1 MSDEELDT
9 AIAERFKAYKAAV
22 HLPGEFKGRFVSSIR
37 RKRTVRRIWMFGLIG
52 IMSLMCVAI
61 MNFAKPAVASR
72 DVKPAL
78 MVATARIIVIV
89 VASIA
94 VVVGMFFLGK
104 CADKRNAET
113 KSDTSSQHD
122 KA

>member
-9 AIAERFKAYKAAV
+9 AIAERFKAYKAGV

-61 MNFAKPAVASR
+61 MNFAKSAVASR

-78 MVATARIIVIV
+78 MAATAPTNETVKV
-89 VASIA
+89 SYL
-94 VVVGMFFLGK
+94 MLLGYLRECFTRPRSARRK
-104 CADKRNAET
+104 EEE
-113 KSDTSSQHD
+113 
-122 KA
+122 